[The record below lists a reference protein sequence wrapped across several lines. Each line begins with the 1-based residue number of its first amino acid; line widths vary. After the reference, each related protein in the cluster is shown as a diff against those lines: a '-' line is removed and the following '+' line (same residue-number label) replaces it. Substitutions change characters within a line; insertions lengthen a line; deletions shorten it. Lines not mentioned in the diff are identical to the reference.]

1 MKSNKL
7 APLAMIAAAAATLA
21 GANAYSQAMEV
32 VTVEAMR
39 EIVVGRTARGAT
51 IRELSIRSRVSYADL
66 DLTKPADVTTLEQR
80 VKDTAK
86 STCREIKVDV
96 PAEGSSVESCE
107 KAAIE
112 DAMQQ
117 IAKAV
122 EAAKAAKK

>member
-1 MKSNKL
+1 MKFDKL
-7 APLAMIAAAAATLA
+7 APLAMIAAATAALA
-21 GANAYSQAMEV
+21 GANAYGQAMEV

-51 IRELSIRSRVSYADL
+51 IREMSIRSRVSYADL

-80 VKDTAK
+80 VKETAQ

-117 IAKAV
+117 IARAV
-122 EAAKAAKK
+122 EAAKAANK